1 MLQVHLNFYNK
12 FNMNNAKQEYCP
24 LSIEIKGKIYCFKI
38 FKLEECTNCIK
49 DDLQRR
55 KISA

>member
-1 MLQVHLNFYNK
+1 
-12 FNMNNAKQEYCP
+12 MNDNTKQEYCP
-24 LSIEIKGKIYCFKI
+24 LSIEIKGKTYCFKI

-49 DDLQRR
+49 KDDLQRR

>member
-1 MLQVHLNFYNK
+1 
-12 FNMNNAKQEYCP
+12 MNNNTKQEYCP
-24 LSIEIKGKIYCFKI
+24 LSIEIKGKMYCFQLFELK
-38 FKLEECTNCIK
+38 ECTNCIKK

>member
-1 MLQVHLNFYNK
+1 MENT
-12 FNMNNAKQEYCP
+12 KQEYCP
-24 LSIEIKGKIYCFKI
+24 LSIEIKSKIYCFKL
-38 FKLEECTNCIK
+38 FSLDKECTNCIK

>member
-1 MLQVHLNFYNK
+1 
-12 FNMNNAKQEYCP
+12 MNTKQDYCP
-24 LSIEIKGKIYCFKI
+24 LSIEIKGKIYCFKSFSI
-38 FKLEECTNCIK
+38 DKECTNCIKK

>member
-1 MLQVHLNFYNK
+1 
-12 FNMNNAKQEYCP
+12 MNENTKQEYCP
-24 LSIEIKGKIYCFKI
+24 LSIEINGKIYCFKS
-38 FKLEECTNCIK
+38 FSLDKECTKCIKK

>member
-1 MLQVHLNFYNK
+1 
-12 FNMNNAKQEYCP
+12 MNENTKQEYCP
-24 LSIEIKGKIYCFKI
+24 LSIEIKGKTYCFKL
-38 FKLEECTNCIK
+38 FSLDKECTNCIK

>member
-1 MLQVHLNFYNK
+1 
-12 FNMNNAKQEYCP
+12 MNENTKQEYCP
-24 LSIEIKGKIYCFKI
+24 LSIEIKGKIYCFKSFSI
-38 FKLEECTNCIK
+38 DKECTNCIKK

>member
-1 MLQVHLNFYNK
+1 MKNT
-12 FNMNNAKQEYCP
+12 KQEYCP